1 MLVCVF
7 RLENCDLAIARTVQV
22 LNCET
27 SMAQELEEGMNRIW
41 QSHTAQE
48 SINREIERVRGLDI
62 SLVIRGQ

>member
-1 MLVCVF
+1 M
-7 RLENCDLAIARTVQV
+7 

-41 QSHTAQE
+41 QSHTAQK